1 MLESLPQDLAAVPPE
16 EYGRR
21 RRRVLDAIGPD
32 AVAVIQGAPAVS
44 MFVPFRQTNEYYYLS
59 GIAVPH
65 ASMLLDGRSGQ
76 TTLYLPHR
84 DEHRDANE
92 GKVRAAEDVE
102 EVRAISGAER
112 VAGPEHLAAD
122 LAMPLFHRSPRSLFT
137 PHSPAEST
145 TGTRDMLLAGAAAA
159 ASDPWDGSASREGHF
174 IRLLHE
180 RFPQFEVHD
189 LSPILDQLR
198 LIKSPVE
205 IDRMRVA
212 GRLTSLGVL
221 AAMQST
227 RPGVT
232 EYQLAATAQY
242 IFLTG
247 GAQGEGYRAIV
258 AAGTNTSFGHYWE
271 NQRTVAEGELILM
284 DYAPDY
290 QYYTSDIGRMWPV
303 SGQFAP
309 WQRDLYDFVVAYHQQ
324 LLARI
329 RPGATVQGIQQASA
343 DAMRR
348 YLDGK
353 TFRAPIYEASVRRS
367 LEAKGH
373 LSHPVG
379 MAVHD
384 VGEYA
389 SRPLE
394 PGLVI
399 SVDPTIHIPVAFI
412 HHSRS
417 RSRYSPVAAPAG
429 AGRRRPSMPSN
440 RSVSC
445 SGAST
450 SLRARAND
458 SRERAIS

>member
-84 DEHRDANE
+84 DEHRD
-92 GKVRAAEDVE
+92 
-102 EVRAISGAER
+102 
-112 VAGPEHLAAD
+112 
-122 LAMPLFHRSPRSLFT
+122 
-137 PHSPAEST
+137 
-145 TGTRDMLLAGAAAA
+145 
-159 ASDPWDGSASREGHF
+159 
-174 IRLLHE
+174 
-180 RFPQFEVHD
+180 
-189 LSPILDQLR
+189 SPILDRLR

-271 NQRTVAEGELILM
+271 NQRTVAEGELVLM